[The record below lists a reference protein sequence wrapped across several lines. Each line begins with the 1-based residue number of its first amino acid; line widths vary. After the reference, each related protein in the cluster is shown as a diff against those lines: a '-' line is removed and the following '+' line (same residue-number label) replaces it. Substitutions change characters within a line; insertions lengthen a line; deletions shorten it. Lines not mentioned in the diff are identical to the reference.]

1 MAGWK
6 DHVGAMRVPQSTTMA
21 GKSTKW
27 ALITW
32 EQNLEI
38 ESIKK
43 MTNIYCYM
51 SMHPYSRRCH
61 VQIVFRID
69 DE

>member
-38 ESIKK
+38 ESKK
-43 MTNIYCYM
+43 NDEYLLLYVNASLFSKMPCSN
-51 SMHPYSRRCH
+51 
-61 VQIVFRID
+61 RIQD
-69 DE
+69 R